1 MSDEP
6 GYHNC
11 KAVLATNICNLLCS
25 LGPSTYNEIAP
36 KIEYWIEYSLTEQFT
51 TIDDL
56 AERVSSV
63 AWREHIPR
71 WHISIFLKKFR
82 GGSHCSEQA
91 RTFIDEL
98 CFHILRWFAV
108 ASAEDLLADSSKA
121 LVSKG
126 GGRGFLR
133 AALFVGHL
141 IKHGL
146 LSRELVRRHLSKPL
160 TTHHYNDDNVVKQA
174 VRARAIYNLF
184 TVAENT
190 LLQGFLEPEDVQVC
204 FERLETGIS
213 LGEIEGLPAFDVE
226 RLNVRC
232 DSCLGASHQ
241 NLTYGLA
248 ISRDPC

>member
-1 MSDEP
+1 MMSSDEP

-25 LGPSTYNEIAP
+25 LGPSTYDKIAP

-63 AWREHIPR
+63 AWREHSPR
-71 WHISIFLKKFR
+71 SHISRFLKEFR
-82 GGSHCSEQA
+82 EGSHCSEQA
-91 RTFIDEL
+91 RSFIDKL

-126 GGRGFLR
+126 GGYGFLR
-133 AALFVGHL
+133 AASFVGLL
-141 IKHGL
+141 IRHDL

-160 TTHHYNDDNVVKQA
+160 TTHHYNDDNVAKQA
-174 VRARAIYNLF
+174 VRAKAIYNLF
-184 TVAENT
+184 TLAEYT

-204 FERLETGIS
+204 FEILETGIS
-213 LGEIEGLPAFDVE
+213 LVEAEGLRAFDAE
-226 RLNVRC
+226 RLNVQC
-232 DSCLGASHQ
+232 DSCLVPHIR
-241 NLTYGLA
+241 T
-248 ISRDPC
+248 